1 VARAVDTD
9 MSQTRERSRPSLAA
23 LLTHAGPLFKVKLA
37 FLLASFVSF
46 VLSVSLWFTDH
57 ELQGIFVGIWVPS
70 ILSLGALLLAS
81 NRGDV
86 R

>member
-1 VARAVDTD
+1 MNNLRNDL
-9 MSQTRERSRPSLAA
+9 RPSQA
-23 LLTHAGPLFKVKLA
+23 LRVVLSKPLIRIKAV

-46 VLSVSLWFTDH
+46 VLSVSLWFSGH

-70 ILSLGALLLAS
+70 ILSLGALVLAS
-81 NRGDV
+81 NRGDI